1 MATYNN
7 PHWLL
12 CHIRNSFI
20 STDDTGM
27 CEAVMVSEDLPS
39 QYAQTHARRPEPTN
53 GLEDTQDFVCY
64 PGLDQSDDEDG
75 DLLSQSYDIHAEPDI
90 GLHRQRSNTAQNL
103 ERMELAR
110 RKASKIRNV
119 KCDDSIV
126 AITDA
131 DRDALFVRRDVP
143 PVTTQKKKPKSLL
156 SERLQH
162 CPKQTQNKFLEYARF
177 DGTAQT
183 GVSTRTLKIFL
194 TMLPEKQR
202 NYPIQVCVLSTAKIQ
217 EFIGLICYKCSI
229 ENPDVPLKSV
239 RNYGLY
245 ITEED
250 GEVDSDFPPLDV
262 REPCSKFCF
271 SHLALI
277 ERRATIA
284 RVDQRTM
291 SVTSEVDAGGGGGT
305 FPEDPKVV
313 SAQQSEDMARM
324 LGHTT
329 MMEAPMYRS
338 YRLHMLQ
345 GPFFRT
351 EIQLGI
357 SGEKVEIDPVQQK
370 NTKFWTKQRA
380 ISHAMN
386 SVAMCEIIERK
397 LYRATFRLVYRVP
410 RPGVDEGGAHSEY
423 STSASPQAAS
433 TSTFKHYNFE
443 TDPETAQEIVE
454 KIRNILEVRSSA
466 TQREFLSFRERRRG
480 GHGKKSFSLI

>member
-39 QYAQTHARRPEPTN
+39 QFAQMNSRRTETH
-53 GLEDTQDFVCY
+53 DFVCY
-64 PGLDQSDDEDG
+64 PGLDQSDDDEDG
-75 DLLSQSYDIHAEPDI
+75 DLLSQSYDIHPDPDI

-103 ERMELAR
+103 ERMEMAR
-110 RKASKIRNV
+110 RKASKIRHV
-119 KCDDSIV
+119 KCDDSLV
-126 AITDA
+126 TLTDV
-131 DRDALFVRRDVP
+131 DREVLFVKRDVP
-143 PVTTQKKKPKSLL
+143 TTSVGKTTVSLL
-156 SERLQH
+156 SEKLLH
-162 CPKQTQNKFLEYARF
+162 CPKQAQNKFLEYARF

-183 GVSTRTLKIFL
+183 GMSTRTLKIFL

-229 ENPDVPLKSV
+229 AHPDISLRSV

-250 GEVDSDFPPLDV
+250 GEVDSDFPPLDL

-277 ERRATIA
+277 ERRPTVGRI
-284 RVDQRTM
+284 DQRTM
-291 SVTSEVDAGGGGGT
+291 SVTSEADAGGGT
-305 FPEDPKVV
+305 SAPLEDSKAIT
-313 SAQQSEDMARM
+313 AQQNEDMRRM

-345 GPFFRT
+345 VPFFRT
-351 EIQLGI
+351 EVQLGV

-370 NTKFWTKQRA
+370 NTKFWSKQRA

-386 SVAMCEIIERK
+386 SVAMCEIVEK
-397 LYRATFRLVYRVP
+397 KAYRAIFRIVYRVSSRSAP
-410 RPGVDEGGAHSEY
+410 EDDTMSSATY
-423 STSASPQAAS
+423 SSSPQTS
-433 TSTFKHYNFE
+433 TPTFKHYNFE

-466 TQREFLSFRERRRG
+466 TRREFLSFRERRRA
-480 GHGKKSFSLI
+480 HGKKSFSLI

>member
-39 QYAQTHARRPEPTN
+39 QYAQVHSRRPEAGQN
-53 GLEDTQDFVCY
+53 GLEEGQDFVCY

-75 DLLSQSYDIHAEPDI
+75 DLLSQSYDIHADTDI
-90 GLHRQRSNTAQNL
+90 GLHWQRTNTAQNL

-110 RKASKIRNV
+110 RKASKIRHV
-119 KCDDSIV
+119 KCDDGLVSLS
-126 AITDA
+126 DA
-131 DRDALFVRRDVP
+131 DREALFVRRDVQP
-143 PVTTQKKKPKSLL
+143 ARPVASLL
-156 SERLQH
+156 SAKLLH

-194 TMLPEKQR
+194 MMLPEKQR
-202 NYPIQVCVLSTAKIQ
+202 NYPIQVCVLSTAKIH

-229 ENPDVPLKSV
+229 ANPDVALKSV

-250 GEVDSDFPPLDV
+250 GEVDSDFPPLDG

-277 ERRATIA
+277 ERRAA
-284 RVDQRTM
+284 RAEQRTM
-291 SVTSEVDAGGGGGT
+291 SVTSEVDAAGAP
-305 FPEDPKVV
+305 PEEPKAT

-345 GPFFRT
+345 VPFFRT

-386 SVAMCEIIERK
+386 SVALCEIVERK
-397 LYRATFRLVYRVP
+397 PYRAIFRIVYRVP
-410 RPGVDEGGAHSEY
+410 RPGADEAPLSFSEFGAAASPGGGA
-423 STSASPQAAS
+423 
-433 TSTFKHYNFE
+433 STFKHYNFE
-443 TDPETAQEIVE
+443 TDPDTAQEIVE

-466 TQREFLSFRERRRG
+466 TRREFLSFRERRRG